1 MWCHLHKENNI
12 WQKQKLIKKQWQLET
27 DMFEGQWGWRD
38 RAGSSQGC
46 QHILS
51 RINGK
56 TWKTRLM
63 GNALDWMSRERGSAE
78 TGWNTSPA
86 HEGVWGWGM
95 GMPQCKLETPE
106 TLCGCRR
113 TKERSMQ
120 GIRVSV
126 DKCEICSCA
135 EHLELLWDM
144 CFRS

>member
-1 MWCHLHKENNI
+1 MSFAQREQYMTKT
-12 WQKQKLIKKQWQLET
+12 ET
-27 DMFEGQWGWRD
+27 DQETMATWDWYVWGAVGMEGQSWELTRLP
-38 RAGSSQGC
+38 AY
-46 QHILS
+46 LS